1 MITGRTI
8 GFYSVKILAIFIIS
22 VLYFVTGSIFS
33 LLLDQAIPN
42 VSPKD
47 QSNIVLMLETGTIF
61 GIIGVIY
68 YLNRIMLKHMPFF
81 LDGFFGF
88 RHALLHDM
96 ASGMIIGY
104 ILYAYQDKLI
114 AMLKELRIRY
124 QGIEDT
130 VRNLF

>member
-1 MITGRTI
+1 MHTV
-8 GFYSVKILAIFIIS
+8 GFYSVKILSIFIIS

-42 VSPKD
+42 IEPKSK
-47 QSNIVLMLETGTIF
+47 SNIVLMLETGSIF
-61 GIIGVIY
+61 GIIGVIF
-68 YLNRIMLKHMPFF
+68 YLNRIALKNMPFF
-81 LDGFFGF
+81 LDGYFGF
-88 RHALLHDM
+88 RHALLHDI
-96 ASGMIIGY
+96 ASGMIVGY

-130 VRNLF
+130 IRNLL

>member
-1 MITGRTI
+1 MISHTV

-22 VLYFVTGSIFS
+22 VMYFVTGSIFS

-42 VSPKD
+42 VDPK
-47 QSNIVLMLETGTIF
+47 SLSSVVLMLETGVIF

-68 YLNRIMLKHMPFF
+68 YLNRMMLKYMPFF

-88 RHALLHDM
+88 RHILLHDM

-114 AMLKELRIRY
+114 EMLKELRIRY
-124 QGIEDT
+124 QRIEQT
-130 VRNLF
+130 IRNLF

>member
-1 MITGRTI
+1 
-8 GFYSVKILAIFIIS
+8 
-22 VLYFVTGSIFS
+22 
-33 LLLDQAIPN
+33 
-42 VSPKD
+42 
-47 QSNIVLMLETGTIF
+47 MLETGSIF

-68 YLNRIMLKHMPFF
+68 YLNRIMFKNMPFF
-81 LDGFFGF
+81 LDGLFGF

-124 QGIEDT
+124 QGIEDMI
-130 VRNLF
+130 RNLF

>member
-1 MITGRTI
+1 MITSHTV
-8 GFYSVKILAIFIIS
+8 GFYSVKILSIFIIS

-42 VSPKD
+42 VEPKN
-47 QSNIVLMLETGTIF
+47 QSNIVLMLETGGIF

-68 YLNRIMLKHMPFF
+68 YLNRIALKHMPFF
-81 LDGFFGF
+81 LDGYFGF
-88 RHALLHDM
+88 RHALLHDV
-96 ASGMIIGY
+96 ASGMIVGY